1 MDSWVGI
8 TSLEENRMADELLTV
23 FTYKSVETILEV
35 GGTQSWSL
43 DPNRAGRCRYVVC
56 VRNRNRYEAEGDEP
70 HGQAFLIGR
79 ISKIVPSTDAL
90 GRWLIRIEAYAQIA
104 VDDFWGG
111 ERNPVVYRS
120 FNKLGLAEEALK
132 FREVPSPTDTEK
144 INSPAG
150 HTGLTFDAA
159 RQGLARQF
167 GVPADSI
174 EITIRG

>member
-1 MDSWVGI
+1 MHGWVGI
-8 TSLEENRMADELLTV
+8 TSFEEEKMDDELLTV
-23 FTYKSVETILEV
+23 FTFKSIETILEV

-56 VRNRNRYEAEGDEP
+56 VRNRNRYDAEGEEP

-79 ISKIVPSTDAL
+79 ISKVVPSTQTT
-90 GRWLIRIEAYAQIA
+90 GRWLIRIDAYAQIS

-120 FNKLGLAEEALK
+120 FKDLGLAEEALK
-132 FREVPSPTDTEK
+132 FKAVPSPKGVETNTA
-144 INSPAG
+144 SVG
-150 HTGLTFDAA
+150 YGGLTFDEA
-159 RQGLARQF
+159 RQGLAIRF
-167 GVPADSI
+167 GVPVDSV